1 MQQSNTN
8 APAINPLAMP
18 ILMAISSAHFLNDAI
33 QSLVSAVYPILK
45 DSFEL
50 SFFKIGLITFV
61 FQLASSIFQPIVG
74 YFSDKRPMPY
84 GLAIGMLFSF
94 LGIVLLSQ
102 AWTFELVLL
111 AVALIGTGSSIFHP
125 EASKITFLASGGR
138 RSFAQS
144 VFQVGGNLG
153 SALGPLL
160 AALIIAPYGQG
171 NILWFGLIAFVAVI
185 ILFKIGKWYKPKALR
200 IRVMKRQNIVT
211 ASEKSDLPRKTVVFG
226 IIILLTLIF
235 SKFVYTAGITSYY
248 TFYLIDKFNVT
259 VQDSQIY
266 LFIYLFA
273 VASGTLIGGAL
284 GDRFGRKKII
294 WMSIL
299 GAVPFALALPH
310 LNLIWTIIFSGC
322 IGFIISSAFPA
333 IIVYATELLPG
344 KVGTISGLFYG
355 FAFGIAGLG
364 SALLGQVAD
373 NTSIEY
379 VFSLCAYL
387 PLLGF
392 VALLLPKA
400 K

>member
-1 MQQSNTN
+1 MQHSTTPSR
-8 APAINPLAMP
+8 ATSSMVMP
-18 ILMAISSAHFLNDAI
+18 ILIAISSAHFLNDAI
-33 QSLVSAVYPILK
+33 QSLVSAIYPILK
-45 DSFEL
+45 ESFEL
-50 SFFKIGLITFV
+50 TFFKIGLITFV
-61 FQLASSIFQPIVG
+61 FQLASSIFQPLVG
-74 YFSDKRPMPY
+74 YFSDQRPMPF
-84 GLAIGMLFSF
+84 GLAIGMLFS
-94 LGIVLLSQ
+94 LVGIVLLSQ
-102 AWTFELVLL
+102 AWSFAWLL
-111 AVALIGTGSSIFHP
+111 ISVAFIGTGSSIFHP

-160 AALIIAPYGQG
+160 AAIIIAPYGQG
-171 NILWFGLIAFVAVI
+171 NILWFAVIAFVALI
-185 ILFKIGKWYKPKALR
+185 IVFNIGRWYKPKTLR
-200 IRVMKRQNIVT
+200 LRVIRRQNL
-211 ASEKSDLPRKTVVFG
+211 SKENEKPMLPRRTVMFG
-226 IIILLTLIF
+226 IVILLLLIF
-235 SKFVYTAGITSYY
+235 SKFVYTAGISSYY
-248 TFYLIDKFNVT
+248 TFYLMDKFQVS
-259 VQDSQIY
+259 VQNSQIF

-273 VASGTLIGGAL
+273 VAAGTMIGGAM

-294 WMSIL
+294 WISIL
-299 GAVPFALALPH
+299 GAMPFALALPY
-310 LNLIWTIIFSGC
+310 LDLMWTIIFSGC

-373 NTSIEY
+373 HTSIEY
-379 VFSLCAYL
+379 VFRLCAYL